1 MRRWKTTAQSKKR
14 RKEMS
19 WVARPRTTRA
29 VAMVTRFWCDQRP
42 EAESCTLMD
51 MRSPRTKMRV
61 MMRGRMGERCE
72 ACRRRMRRERHV

>member
-1 MRRWKTTAQSKKR
+1 
-14 RKEMS
+14 
-19 WVARPRTTRA
+19 